1 MRYKHLLSEAFNL
14 KNGSLKTKDNK
25 TYQIVYVDPT
35 TSENTYPYKDIFKK
49 YNARFITTLKTW
61 GWFVNSGD
69 VFNKYVKPCLE
80 ELNQKSKDK
89 LSPENVINIIDSL
102 ISEFN
107 GGNIEQVQGIKASEN
122 DIKAKLKSFK
132 EDLVNSYSSEEFF
145 NKLEPIIKFNQS
157 LGHKYSLTNTILIYI
172 QDPKATNVKSKTTW
186 KNFNREVKA
195 NAPVIYLWRPSTKA
209 FTKDEKENITQQF
222 LRKFKVN
229 SVDELN
235 PGQKDQLRVALSGKI
250 TDTRTFTIYA
260 AFDVRNTEQIPG
272 TEDLIGNRNGNVD
285 WFEKDET
292 ETEFIET
299 LINVVTD
306 IIKENGID
314 VNYQKVDTMGG
325 ALGVSKGGAIDV
337 VENSPNA
344 KHTLNTLLHE
354 FSHEILHQKYLKLK
368 NTTDWADFFVGKSQG
383 REAVEQQAEVAAW
396 GVMKFFDLASNTSI
410 NYAVIWGMEDEKVA
424 VRVFDEVAKVIS
436 KLINLITNKLNSID
450 NL

>member
-1 MRYKHLLSEAFNL
+1 MN
-14 KNGSLKTKDNK
+14 
-25 TYQIVYVDPT
+25 
-35 TSENTYPYKDIFKK
+35 TSI
-49 YNARFITTLKTW
+49 IT
-61 GWFVNSGD
+61 
-69 VFNKYVKPCLE
+69 
-80 ELNQKSKDK
+80 
-89 LSPENVINIIDSL
+89 II
-102 ISEFN
+102 
-107 GGNIEQVQGIKASEN
+107 
-122 DIKAKLKSFK
+122 
-132 EDLVNSYSSEEFF
+132 
-145 NKLEPIIKFNQS
+145 
-157 LGHKYSLTNTILIYI
+157 IYI

-272 TEDLIGNRNGNVD
+272 TEDLIGNRNSNVD